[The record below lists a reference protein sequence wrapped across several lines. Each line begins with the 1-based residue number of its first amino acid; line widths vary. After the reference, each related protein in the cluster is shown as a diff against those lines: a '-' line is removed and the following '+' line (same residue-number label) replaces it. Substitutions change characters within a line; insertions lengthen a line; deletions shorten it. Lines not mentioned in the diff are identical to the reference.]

1 MKRLLSLLAVIVS
14 LGVVDAIDN
23 NIVRI
28 ELMKGGH
35 SSIFEE
41 NVVKFPCKLKEG
53 DMVVAVDIKNV
64 RVYKCIPKNRKDTK

>member
-1 MKRLLSLLAVIVS
+1 MKKLLSLLVVIVS

-28 ELMKGGH
+28 ELMKGGRA
-35 SSIFEE
+35 SIFEE
-41 NVVKFPCKLKEG
+41 SVAKFPCKLKEG
-53 DMVVAVDIKNV
+53 DMVVAVDVKNV